1 MAVEQRR
8 RNIRRQT
15 NPLPSE
21 MKLLRAEIKNFRSIA
36 DLKISFEPKCR
47 ILIGINESGKSNILR
62 ALHLLDPE
70 VTIQP
75 SDLRIERMDEPQVVD
90 GWVRFVFSLDAEEV
104 QDLAT
109 AVAAIFEKSALSHP
123 LLQTDKGPISAE
135 QWINAT
141 HQGIHMALLPSGK
154 RSSTTWAASASTKI
168 LPGWVRNKSSTPY
181 EIVTGETTT
190 VIAPACFGWVG
201 DALATLPE
209 TLEHASV
216 KQLYAVL
223 TERVGAI
230 VTKHLPK
237 CIFWKYSDQYLLPST
252 IDVTSFCNSP
262 NTCVPLK
269 SMFELA
275 GYDMVTL
282 LATITKA
289 RQQGQ
294 YRYSQILEKTA
305 SAATK
310 HIRGVWKDYGTVRLK
325 LESNGEALIPMVT
338 DDQVPLDMANRSDG
352 FKRFV
357 SFLLQISAKVRTSEL
372 QDALILVDEPEIAL
386 HPSGCR
392 HLLEELVKIGD
403 SNATV
408 FSTHSIFMIDK
419 ENIERHLVVE
429 KKSEVTTVWM
439 AEKSRIQD
447 EEVLYSAMG
456 YSVFE
461 TLKPKNVIFEGWRD
475 KYVFNI
481 AKDAM
486 VKGDPDLKLKL
497 ASVGTTHATGVKDV
511 RNVAKFMELAGR
523 PCLIVSDADA
533 PALQHKRQYEEP
545 TAWGEWKTL
554 QDIYGPGPVVTAE
567 DLITSAAVIKRAN
580 KFRTTIA
587 GLAAATE
594 ATISGPRPTL
604 SALTAWLQ
612 AGGLDG
618 QALADAT
625 FNLKAAL
632 FENLRRSE
640 LRDEAELLV
649 RFVVEHPFQ

>member
-1 MAVEQRR
+1 
-8 RNIRRQT
+8 
-15 NPLPSE
+15 

-70 VTIQP
+70 VAVQP
-75 SDLRIERMDEPQVVD
+75 ADLRIERMDEPPVVD
-90 GWVRFVFSLDAEEV
+90 GWVRFVF
-104 QDLAT
+104 DLNADEAQEL
-109 AVAAIFEKSALSHP
+109 AVTVAPHFDPSSVSKP

-141 HQGIHMALLPSGK
+141 YQGLHIAALPSGK
-154 RSSTTWAASASTKI
+154 RSSTTWAAPASTKM
-168 LPGWVRNKSSTPY
+168 LPGWVRNKSATTY
-181 EIVTGETTT
+181 ELITSETKI
-190 VIAPACFGWVG
+190 VIAPTCFGWIG
-201 DALATLPE
+201 HELSTLPE
-209 TLEHASV
+209 VLEHASV

-230 VTKHLPK
+230 VSKHLPK

-252 IDVTSFCNSP
+252 IDVTTFCNNP
-262 NTCVPLK
+262 NSCVPLK

-275 GYDMVTL
+275 GYDMTTL
-282 LATITKA
+282 LTTITKA

-310 HIRGVWKDYGTVRLK
+310 HIRDVWKDYGSVRLR
-325 LESNGEALIPMVT
+325 LEANGEALTPMVT

-372 QDALILVDEPEIAL
+372 KDALILVDEPEIAL

-392 HLLEELVKIGD
+392 HLLEELVKIGE

-419 ENIERHLVVE
+419 DNIERHLVVE
-429 KKSEVTTVWM
+429 KKNEVTIVWV

-461 TLKPKNVIFEGWRD
+461 TLKQKNVIFEGWRD

-486 VKGDPDLKLKL
+486 SKGDPLLKLQL
-497 ASVGTTHATGVKDV
+497 ASIGATHATGVKDV

-545 TAWGEWKTL
+545 TAWGEWMTL
-554 QDIYGPGPVVTAE
+554 QDIFGPGPIVTAE
-567 DLITSAAVIKRAN
+567 DLITVAAVIKRAN
-580 KFRTTIA
+580 KFRATMP
-587 GLAAATE
+587 GLAAATD
-594 ATISGPRPTL
+594 ATLAGARPTL
-604 SALTAWLQ
+604 TALTVWLRT
-612 AGGLDG
+612 GGVDE
-618 QALADAT
+618 QALPDAIS
-625 FNLKAAL
+625 NLKAAL
-632 FENLRRSE
+632 FENLKRAE

-649 RFVVEHPFQ
+649 RFVVEYSFKETCVQLLHERGLTPPSD